1 MFGGLSSVPSWFYIL
16 AIAVVIAFI
25 IIAEW
30 KTR

>member
-1 MFGGLSSVPSWFYIL
+1 MFAVLSSVPSWFYII
-16 AIAVVIAFI
+16 AVAVVIAFI

>member
-1 MFGGLSSVPSWFYIL
+1 MFGVSSVPSWFYIV
-16 AIAVVIAFI
+16 AIVVVIVFI

>member
-16 AIAVVIAFI
+16 AAVVILAI
-25 IIAEW
+25 ILITEW

>member
-1 MFGGLSSVPSWFYIL
+1 MFSGVSSVPSWFYII
-16 AIAVVIAFI
+16 AVAVVIAFI

>member
-1 MFGGLSSVPSWFYIL
+1 MFSASSVPSWFYIV

-25 IIAEW
+25 IISEW

>member
-16 AIAVVIAFI
+16 AAVVILLI
-25 IIAEW
+25 VLITEW

>member
-16 AIAVVIAFI
+16 AIVVIILFI
-25 IIAEW
+25 IITEW